1 MTSILVQNRPPC
13 AICLRQD
20 KNPDITTH
28 KCIRCKQVEMCK
40 DCLEKYEKSSFQG
53 KCPICKYR
61 SRHNMTWYEEIDI
74 EQGELDIDDES
85 KRVFITESAVNDFI
99 YKLLKVSFL
108 FILGCMVAYFVGFA
122 HTETFMGV
130 NSPKIVALRIVI
142 GLLLIAVYILIAIS
156 SFIMFTG
163 LLILCLKSYNDCML
177 TDRI

>member
-1 MTSILVQNRPPC
+1 MDNIEVDHLGEVWAQALPTLPIEGGV
-13 AICLRQD
+13 
-20 KNPDITTH
+20 ITG
-28 KCIRCKQVEMCK
+28 CIRDLQARFNLNNFALYTPES
-40 DCLEKYEKSSFQG
+40 LEL
-53 KCPICKYR
+53 
-61 SRHNMTWYEEIDI
+61 
-74 EQGELDIDDES
+74 ELNIDDES
-85 KRVFITESAVNDFI
+85 KRVFITEPAVNDFI

-130 NSPKIVALRIVI
+130 NSPKIVALRIVL

-156 SFIMFTG
+156 SFILFTA